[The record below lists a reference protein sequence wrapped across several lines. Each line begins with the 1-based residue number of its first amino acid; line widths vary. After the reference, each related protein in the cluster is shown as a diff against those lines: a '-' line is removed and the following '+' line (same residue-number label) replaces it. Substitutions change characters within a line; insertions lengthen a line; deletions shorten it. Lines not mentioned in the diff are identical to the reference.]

1 MEGHAEQDVKMV
13 LMHVGQY
20 SLADGGECV
29 FVVGQKDCLNETG
42 AMSYPAGWDNCT
54 RRTWCNGDYK
64 NSLPGSLMSIF
75 KEMKTVID
83 HDSSGAVSVND
94 YFALPAEREIFGVNS
109 NASAASEQ
117 DLFQIDFYKSP
128 ANRIKSSLSSAS
140 HTMQPND
147 YWGRSYVA
155 GMSDNWVVVTSAG
168 ASSFRGSSSQSG
180 IAPFGCIGKKVV

>member
-1 MEGHAEQDVKMV
+1 MESHAEQDVKMV

-20 SLADGGECV
+20 PLADGGECV

-83 HDSSGAVSVND
+83 RANPLFVSD
-94 YFALPAEREIFGVNS
+94 YKFKEVYLI
-109 NASAASEQ
+109 
-117 DLFQIDFYKSP
+117 
-128 ANRIKSSLSSAS
+128 
-140 HTMQPND
+140 T
-147 YWGRSYVA
+147 
-155 GMSDNWVVVTSAG
+155 TSADSDAG
-168 ASSFRGSSSQSG
+168 VGQAVVNGINGWIACFNGVKLCGYLSGGGITSSSDLE
-180 IAPFGCIGKKVV
+180 ANPDLLKKAYDLGKNI